1 MKTGN
6 VSNREYVYQSN
17 VKEAKH
23 DDFITQRKIKEG
35 GKTIVVF
42 ERTANSF
49 KNQVLRALGL
59 LKNARLVNIHRHF
72 ESLGASEK
80 AARTMTLQSVKS
92 EKSNTIRAAFFEAN
106 INKLKDPNPT

>member
-6 VSNREYVYQSN
+6 VSNREYVYQSK
-17 VKEAKH
+17 VKEQKP

-42 ERTANSF
+42 ERTENSF
-49 KNQVLRALGL
+49 KNQVMRALGL

-72 ESLGASEK
+72 ASLGATAQ

-92 EKSNTIRAAFFEAN
+92 EKSNTIRADKFEAY
-106 INKLKDPNPT
+106 INKLNTTKTT